1 MREISYSQA
10 LAEGLR
16 EEMLR
21 DPSMFL
27 AGEDVGVY
35 GGDFGITR
43 GLQKEFGKK
52 RCFDTPITESLLAGL
67 GVGSAAM
74 GLRPVIEFMFID
86 FMTCA
91 MDQIVN
97 QAAKMRF
104 MFGGVLKLP
113 LVFRTHF
120 GAGFNAA
127 AQHSQSLE
135 SWFVHTPGLYV
146 VAPSTAYDVKGL
158 IKSSVRNDNPVIF
171 LEHIFLYDKKG
182 EVPEEEYTIPIG
194 QAKVRREGK
203 DVTLI
208 GYSNMAN
215 LAVKAAETLGQQGIS
230 AEVIDLRTLKPYD
243 ENAILSSVRKTG
255 RVLLLQ
261 EAPKLCGVAAE
272 VSAFITENA
281 FSHLK
286 APVSRLTGYDSPM
299 PFSPPL
305 EKYYLPDVGKI
316 VEQATKVVTFK

>member
-10 LAEGLR
+10 LAEGLH
-16 EEMLR
+16 EEMVR
-21 DPSMFL
+21 DPSIFL

-35 GGDFGITR
+35 GGDFGVTK

-67 GVGSAAM
+67 AVGAAAM
-74 GLRPVIEFMFID
+74 GLRPVIEFMFND

-104 MFGGVLKLP
+104 MFGGVVKLP
-113 LVFRTHF
+113 LVYRTHF

-158 IKSSVRNDNPVIF
+158 IKSSIRDDNPVVF

-182 EVPEEEYTIPIG
+182 EVPEAEYIVPIG
-194 QAKVRREGK
+194 KAQIRRQGK
-203 DVTLI
+203 DITII
-208 GYSNMAN
+208 GYANMAN
-215 LAVKAAETLGQQGIS
+215 LAVQAAEKLITQGID
-230 AEVIDLRTLKPYD
+230 AEVLDLRTLKPFD
-243 ENAILSSVRKTG
+243 EPSILSSVRKTG
-255 RVLLLQ
+255 RVLVLQ
-261 EAPKLCGVAAE
+261 EAPRLCGVAAE
-272 VSAFITENA
+272 ISAFITENA
-281 FSHLK
+281 FKQLK
-286 APVSRLTGYDSPM
+286 GPIMRLTGYDAPM

-305 EKYYLPDVGKI
+305 EKFYLPDVDKI
-316 VEQATKVVTFK
+316 VEYSKKVMAY

>member
-1 MREISYSQA
+1 MREITYSQA

-16 EEMLR
+16 EELVR
-21 DPSMFL
+21 DPNMFL
-27 AGEDVGVY
+27 AGEDIGVY
-35 GGDFGITR
+35 GGDFGVTR

-52 RCFDTPITESLLAGL
+52 RCFDTPITESLLGGL
-67 GVGSAAM
+67 AVGAAAM
-74 GLRPVIEFMFID
+74 GLRPVIEFMFND

-97 QAAKMRF
+97 QAAKMRY

-113 LVFRTHF
+113 LVFRTHL

-158 IKSSVRNDNPVIF
+158 IKSCIRDDNPVIF
-171 LEHIFLYDKKG
+171 LEHIYLYDKKG
-182 EVPEEEYTIPIG
+182 EVPETEYTVPIG
-194 QAKVRREGK
+194 KAQVRRQGK
-203 DVTLI
+203 DITLI
-208 GYSNMAN
+208 GYANMAN
-215 LAVKAAETLGQQGIS
+215 LAVQAAEKLGAQGID
-230 AEVIDLRTLKPYD
+230 AEVLDLRTLKPFD
-243 ENAILSSVRKTG
+243 EAAILTSVGKTG

-261 EAPKLCGVAAE
+261 EAPRLCGVAAE
-272 VSAFITENA
+272 ISAFLTENA
-281 FSHLK
+281 FRQLR
-286 APVSRLTGYDSPM
+286 APVMRLTGYDAPM

-305 EKYYLPDVGKI
+305 EKFYLPDVDRIIEHAK
-316 VEQATKVVTFK
+316 KVIAC